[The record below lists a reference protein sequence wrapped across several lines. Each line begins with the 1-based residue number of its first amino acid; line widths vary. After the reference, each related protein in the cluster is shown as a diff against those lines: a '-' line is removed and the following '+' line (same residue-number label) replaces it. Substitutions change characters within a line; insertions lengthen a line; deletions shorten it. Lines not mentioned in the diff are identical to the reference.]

1 MKEYD
6 IERSCVYHSIFFSV
20 FYITF
25 VIMSLLSLKKE
36 VSSSLREA
44 LNNINMLLVLM
55 IGGIIIFTT
64 FIFFIF
70 GIFYGKIIK
79 DYKFK
84 SKQMYL
90 SLIVLSPVTAK
101 LFSPLVNPY
110 YNLGFSIIFWLFFIS
125 IFIHRNKEY
134 FSQLDNK
141 KEETPSLG

>member
-1 MKEYD
+1 MKDYD
-6 IERSCVYHSIFFSV
+6 IERSCVYHSIFFSLFYVV
-20 FYITF
+20 FL
-25 VIMSLLSLKKE
+25 VLSLLSLKKE
-36 VSSSLREA
+36 VSSSLQEA

-55 IGGIIIFTT
+55 IGGIIIFTA
-64 FIFFIF
+64 FVFFIF

-79 DYKFK
+79 DYRFK

-90 SLIVLSPVTAK
+90 SLIILSPITAK

-110 YNLGFSIIFWLFFIS
+110 YNLGFSIIFWLFFVTA
-125 IFIHRNKEY
+125 FLYKNREY